1 MRCGITITRA
11 VIKRESV
18 VDSLAVLTFSE
29 AVKGTQFNDYIL
41 TKSVGVE
48 QLGANNLPRV
58 VTQPRPGL
66 ESNSRPLDRK
76 YDTLQLRHHATP

>member
-11 VIKRESV
+11 AIKRESV

-48 QLGANNLPRV
+48 AIGCEQFAQSRYAAAPW
-58 VTQPRPGL
+58 PGIEL
-66 ESNSRPLDRK
+66 
-76 YDTLQLRHHATP
+76 ATS